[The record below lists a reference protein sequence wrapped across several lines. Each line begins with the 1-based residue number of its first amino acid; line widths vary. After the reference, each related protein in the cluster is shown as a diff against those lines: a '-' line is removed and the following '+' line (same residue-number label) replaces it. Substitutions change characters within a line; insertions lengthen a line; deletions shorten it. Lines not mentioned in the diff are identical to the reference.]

1 MKSKTVLTVLGMVLG
16 SFLCLPLSTASA
28 QPGWAPRWT
37 FFDPATNGWPFP
49 NDRFKVCAAPTCIP
63 ENTVGSFGHQFL
75 EARWALCGGMSLSA
89 LRRFKEGTN
98 IEPYS
103 SSLKDHELIPAQ
115 LKVVAEYGDTFVEWN
130 ARPDVGHPTDIHSM
144 RISTKKEWWTVRAAI
159 DKGAPIMLGLILVKQ
174 TYDPAKIFD
183 NHVVL
188 AVGYSYNDSTQDAKL
203 YVYDSRDPE
212 NVDTI
217 GLHVGDGALGLT
229 DTLKDPVFRGF
240 FAMSLESGP
249 PKAPP
254 AAYFVPVQTAL
265 Q

>member
-1 MKSKTVLTVLGMVLG
+1 
-16 SFLCLPLSTASA
+16 
-28 QPGWAPRWT
+28 
-37 FFDPATNGWPFP
+37 
-49 NDRFKVCAAPTCIP
+49 
-63 ENTVGSFGHQFL
+63 
-75 EARWALCGGMSLSA
+75 MSLSA